1 MSSKHLVETIWW
13 ISGSCS
19 ISRRIGKD
27 VRRLSDSKGARTN
40 LKIILKGIMT
50 AEDTLLAIGH
60 GADAIIVPNNEG
72 RQLDSVPSSIKVLP
86 EIVSAVRGRVPSLLI
101 AELRGEAT
109 YSKHWRWV
117 RISHSWVVRHH
128 GVSILADRK
137 GVERV
142 LDILERELSRTMTA
156 VDSFAHISLGR
167 IKAGAKI
174 GSNEVLISK

>member
-1 MSSKHLVETIWW
+1 
-13 ISGSCS
+13 
-19 ISRRIGKD
+19 
-27 VRRLSDSKGARTN
+27 
-40 LKIILKGIMT
+40 MT

-142 LDILERELSRTMTA
+142 LDILERELSRTMTL
-156 VDSFAHISLGR
+156 VGV
-167 IKAGAKI
+167 GCI
-174 GSNEVLISK
+174 GSIGREKLGVDKRDGFSISELSIVLLIYRWEGLRLEQRLVAMKF